1 MTLGDLIKK
10 RRRELRMSQA
20 TLADLAGV
28 TRAAIGQWEAG
39 ITAPSRRHMPAVL
52 DALGIEPNIL
62 AGLPPVS
69 LRDIDS
75 QLAARSIPLM
85 GMDDYDGGHSGVG
98 MPRISIAG
106 DVPDDAIAV
115 TVADESMQPE
125 IANGDVIVV
134 SRTVIPVAGDH
145 VVARV
150 DKGSVVREYRPRGVD
165 SKGEPVFDLVS
176 LSADYPTI
184 TCNSV
189 NGYKV
194 LGTVVAYWRMR
205 RRPQA

>member
-1 MTLGDLIKK
+1 M
-10 RRRELRMSQA
+10 RMSQA

-39 ITAPSRRHMPAVL
+39 ITAPSRRHMPVVIE
-52 DALGIEPNIL
+52 ALGLEPTTL

-69 LRDIDS
+69 VRDVDS
-75 QLAARSIPLM
+75 QLSARSIPLM
-85 GMDDYDGGHSGVG
+85 GMDDYDGGHLGAG
-98 MPRISIAG
+98 MPRIAIAG

-115 TVADESMQPE
+115 VVADDSMQPE

-145 VVARV
+145 VIARV
-150 DKGSVVREYRPRGVD
+150 ERGSVVREYRPRGVD
-165 SKGEPVFDLVS
+165 SRGDPVFDLVS

>member
-1 MTLGDLIKK
+1 MTLGELIKK

-39 ITAPSRRHMPAVL
+39 ITAPSRRHMPAVI
-52 DALGIEPNIL
+52 DALGLEPATV
-62 AGLPPVS
+62 AGLPPVG
-69 LRDIDS
+69 LRDLDS

-85 GMDDYDGGHSGVG
+85 GMDDYDGGHSGAG

-106 DVPDDAIAV
+106 DVPPDAIAV
-115 TVADESMQPE
+115 VVSDKSMQPE
-125 IANGDVIVV
+125 IDSGDVIVV
-134 SRTVIPVAGDH
+134 SRAVIPVAGDH

-150 DKGSVVREYRPRGVD
+150 DSGSVVREYRPRGVD